1 MLPRSGKEKRMGEGK
16 EYRYAGRQ
24 NLAGNGK
31 PVDMAYVRRQV
42 EEKKRPVPE
51 VADELGVSES
61 TLYRRLRGLRKETQ
75 PGTDGCDGR

>member
-1 MLPRSGKEKRMGEGK
+1 MEEGK

-31 PVDMAYVRRQV
+31 PIDMGYAWRQV
-42 EEKKRPVPE
+42 KEKKRPVLE
-51 VADELGVSES
+51 VADELGVSKS

-75 PGTDGCDGR
+75 PGTGGCDGR